1 MDLSLT
7 VIHDVD
13 LVGNA
18 KFVES
23 ACKSDERFVFLDMDD
38 VDEILERC
46 RVLII
51 RGAVVVGVVSAWL
64 LVRSRRL
71 ANARP
76 SVTYGPMS
84 ARDEQRQRNLTFIF
98 NTDDTNCVDT
108 LRMRRAPFFQLCDL
122 FRARG
127 LLKDS
132 IHCNIEEQLAMFLH
146 VVGHNQRFRCIRVPF
161 LRSVETLSRYFQE
174 VLYAVGEL
182 RAELIVPAS
191 TSVPTRIQNSRWNPF
206 FKVGPYNFSKIR
218 KLWKHESIV
227 IIWWY

>member
-7 VIHDVD
+7 VIRDVD

-38 VDEILERC
+38 VDEILERR

-51 RGAVVVGVVSAWL
+51 RGVVVVGVVSAWL

-132 IHCNIEEQLAMFLH
+132 IHYNIEEHLAMFLH

-182 RAELIVPAS
+182 RAELIVSAS
-191 TSVPTRIQNSRWNPF
+191 TSVPTRIQNSRRWNPF
-206 FKVGPYNFSKIR
+206 FKVGPYNFSKIS
-218 KLWKHESIV
+218 KL
-227 IIWWY
+227 